1 MSADK
6 KISRKDLPRPEEKD
20 IRHESQEEYDVKPTE
35 SKNGRDNR
43 DSDRKVNMK
52 KRGVNYVI
60 KDLPIY

>member
-20 IRHESQEEYDVKPTE
+20 TRHQSQEEYDLKQSE
-35 SKNGRDNR
+35 QRSNKDKR

-52 KRGVNYVI
+52 KRGLNYVI